1 MPLAAFF
8 ANLAAKRRTPVNRK
22 NVYLFLC
29 VLGIVLP
36 YSQLIPWVLENGL
49 HLGLIFRQLFANRI
63 GGFFGLDVLV
73 SSVALV
79 GFVRTEGH
87 RLGARRLWLPIVGL
101 LTVGVSCALPLFLY
115 LREDALD
122 RIAHEGRGEIGVRA

>member
-1 MPLAAFF
+1 VLFSPAL
-8 ANLAAKRRTPVNRK
+8 KPKGEGPVNQK
-22 NVYLFLC
+22 SIYLLLC

-36 YSQLIPWVLENGL
+36 YSQLVPWVLENGL

-63 GGFFGLDVLV
+63 GGFFGLDVMV
-73 SSVALV
+73 SSVVLA

-87 RLGARRLWLPIVGL
+87 RLGVRRLWLPIVGL

>member
-1 MPLAAFF
+1 MAE
-8 ANLAAKRRTPVNRK
+8 RRTPVNRK

-63 GGFFGLDVLV
+63 GGFFGLDVMV
-73 SSVALV
+73 SSVVLV

-87 RLGARRLWLPIVGL
+87 RLRVRRLWLPIVGL

>member
-1 MPLAAFF
+1 
-8 ANLAAKRRTPVNRK
+8 VNRK

-29 VLGIVLP
+29 VLGIALP

-73 SSVALV
+73 SSVVLV
-79 GFVRTEGH
+79 GFVRTEGR
-87 RLGARRLWLPIVGL
+87 RLGVRRLWLPILGL

-122 RIAHEGRGEIGVRA
+122 RIAREGRVEIGVRA

>member
-1 MPLAAFF
+1 M
-8 ANLAAKRRTPVNRK
+8 NRK

-79 GFVRTEGH
+79 GFVRTEGR
-87 RLGARRLWLPIVGL
+87 RLGVRRLWLPILGL

-115 LREDALD
+115 LREGAL
-122 RIAHEGRGEIGVRA
+122 EGTAAPAKV

>member
-1 MPLAAFF
+1 M
-8 ANLAAKRRTPVNRK
+8 NRK

-29 VLGIVLP
+29 VLGILLP
-36 YSQLIPWVLENGL
+36 YSQLVPWVMENGL

-73 SSVALV
+73 SSVVLV
-79 GFVRTEGH
+79 GFIRTEGR
-87 RLGARRLWLPIVGL
+87 RLGVRQLWLPILGL

-115 LREDALD
+115 LREGALE
-122 RIAHEGRGEIGVRA
+122 RTAAPAKI

>member
-1 MPLAAFF
+1 M
-8 ANLAAKRRTPVNRK
+8 NRK
-22 NVYLFLC
+22 NAYLLLC

-49 HLGLIFRQLFANRI
+49 HLGLLFRQLFANRI
-63 GGFFGLDVLV
+63 GAFFGLDVLV

-79 GFVRTEGH
+79 GFLRTEGR
-87 RLGARRLWLPIVGL
+87 RLGLRRLWLPILGL

-115 LREDALD
+115 LREGAL
-122 RIAHEGRGEIGVRA
+122 EGREALAKI